1 MNAPVPGRL
10 RGGLGLWHGSSL
22 SDRGAKCYKVPP
34 MAFLGI
40 PRERLP
46 LAAAMLVALV
56 AGLVYLQGA
65 FNASDVKKGI
75 ALALRH
81 RPRAGGPSLFDALAA
96 RHEGDPRCDGWIV
109 SALFG
114 DVRVSC
120 STPARPDV
128 RYEFRVLLDGK
139 RPPRPESA
147 AAESLLSGIAAAP
160 ERPAD
165 AGR

>member
-1 MNAPVPGRL
+1 
-10 RGGLGLWHGSSL
+10 
-22 SDRGAKCYKVPP
+22 

-46 LAAAMLVALV
+46 VAVVMVLALG
-56 AGLVYLQGA
+56 AGLFYLQGT
-65 FNASDVKKGI
+65 FNTSDVKKGI

-81 RPRAGGPSLFDALAA
+81 RARAGGPSVFEALAA
-96 RHEGDPRCDGWIV
+96 RGEGDPRCDGKIV

-139 RPPRPESA
+139 RPPRAEGA
-147 AAESLLSGIAAAP
+147 AAEALLAGMAGAP
-160 ERPAD
+160 D